1 MTKRSILQVE
11 DDENDAFL
19 LKALLQENGVTN
31 AVHLVTD
38 GQMAVDYL
46 TGTGPFADR
55 EKYPLPCMMLMDLKL
70 PKKSGLEVLAWLRQ
84 QPALR
89 RIVVIMFTSS
99 ALPEDISR
107 AYELGANCF
116 LVKPVE
122 FEKTVELIKLWKNF
136 WLDVNQYPE
145 IQS

>member
-99 ALPEDISR
+99 ALPEESMPDTR
-107 AYELGANCF
+107 
-116 LVKPVE
+116 
-122 FEKTVELIKLWKNF
+122 
-136 WLDVNQYPE
+136 
-145 IQS
+145 